1 MQYKIAVYTRI
12 SIKDK
17 KCNDETQSI
26 KNQRDI
32 IENFIKNNSD
42 ICSSDIFYYSDEGYS
57 GRTFKRPYFEK
68 LIEDAKKG
76 KINCI
81 IVKDLSRFGRDYIE
95 VNTYLDKV
103 FPFLNV
109 RFISINDNY
118 DSNNNKNKTLELD
131 VSFKNLLYN
140 YYSKD
145 LSNKVITGIKNK
157 ARQGEYIRINVPF
170 GYKKNSE
177 TKKVEI
183 DEETAPIVKMIF
195 EMVAEG
201 KTFSEVCDFL
211 NENKIPT
218 RSEFKM
224 KNGAVKNY
232 PHLKQNKIWR
242 NFDLISM
249 LQNEIYM
256 GTLVLFKTKKL
267 KCGHRKRIKSD
278 EDEVIVKE
286 NIYPPIV
293 SEELFF
299 KVNANR
305 KKYAP
310 TRDIKNIFAY
320 KLKCGHC
327 GYALKNTELKK
338 HNEVFD
344 KKYYCNSKNELYIK
358 NCKNTHIKESELK
371 RIVFNSFRNEILLR
385 LEEDELKSNFLNLKT
400 DLKKLSKEVNNLKSE
415 KRNLYEIYL
424 NQQISKDE
432 YVIQKNEKEISIQ
445 NTQKQIQLL
454 QEEIFAL
461 ENITDEN
468 KLFEKYIKS
477 SELTREMVE
486 AFVDCIYLYDDA
498 VNIKWSFKK
507 I

>member
-1 MQYKIAVYTRI
+1 MQYKIAIYTRI
-12 SIKDK
+12 SVKDK
-17 KCNDETQSI
+17 NCNDETQSI

-42 ICSSDIFYYSDEGYS
+42 ICSSDIFYYSDDGYS
-57 GRTFKRPYFEK
+57 GRIFKRPDFEK
-68 LIEDAKKG
+68 LLEDGKKG

-195 EMVAEG
+195 EMVAEC

-211 NENKIPT
+211 NKNKIPT

-327 GYALKNTELKK
+327 GYALKNTELKNIMK
-338 HNEVFD
+338 F
-344 KKYYCNSKNELYIK
+344 LIK
-358 NCKNTHIKESELK
+358 NTTV
-371 RIVFNSFRNEILLR
+371 IVKMN
-385 LEEDELKSNFLNLKT
+385 
-400 DLKKLSKEVNNLKSE
+400 
-415 KRNLYEIYL
+415 
-424 NQQISKDE
+424 
-432 YVIQKNEKEISIQ
+432 
-445 NTQKQIQLL
+445 
-454 QEEIFAL
+454 
-461 ENITDEN
+461 
-468 KLFEKYIKS
+468 
-477 SELTREMVE
+477 
-486 AFVDCIYLYDDA
+486 CI
-498 VNIKWSFKK
+498 
-507 I
+507 